1 MNEIIYKWQ
10 HGIYDLK
17 DMIKLVEENIISQK
31 DFFEITR
38 FRFEKLKNL

>member
-17 DMIKLVEENIISQK
+17 DMIKLVEENIISQE

-38 FRFEKLKNL
+38 FKFEKLKNL